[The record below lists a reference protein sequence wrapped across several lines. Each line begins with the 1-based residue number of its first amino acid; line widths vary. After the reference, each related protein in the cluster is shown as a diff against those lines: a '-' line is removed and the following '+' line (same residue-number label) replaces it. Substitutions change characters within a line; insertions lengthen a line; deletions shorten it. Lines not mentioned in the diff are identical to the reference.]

1 MISLKKILAEGPFS
15 NRIKPS
21 GYQNVTWGDGI
32 VGDSRPSRDLN
43 LNPSLLKD
51 IETAAVE
58 AGVDVTITTAISGH
72 RTGTRH
78 NPAGNAIDI
87 AVVNG
92 YGYSSQQDAKRKGIY
107 DAIMDFVRAL
117 QDLGYKKNRESGND
131 KAVLTFGFP
140 NHHHHIHVSRRSR
153 EDDVTQKETPDFD
166 EVDTIT
172 VTGLSYGA
180 RSPKVKDMQQRL
192 IHVLD
197 DPLAV
202 GPPQDDS
209 IFGPYTEKGL
219 ITFQE
224 MENLDITGVY
234 DEETKNKLESLT
246 ADVSDAE
253 LRNFKRIKFNT
264 NDFNLSAGAVDQ
276 ATDLLKRFEG
286 FTAIPKWDVNNWRI
300 GYGSS
305 TITEPDGTIIQL
317 SDDESVKPEYTLT
330 KAEAET
336 DLKRRIE
343 TELIPKRVIPYIAP
357 DTPDG
362 VIAVLASVAYNYGS
376 LPSSVKKATLS
387 ATEDGDYTKVAD
399 VIRSL
404 SANTKRRNKE
414 ADYILAVI
422 EKDRSYV

>member
-1 MISLKKILAEGPFS
+1 MISLKNLLAEGPFS

-43 LNPSLLKD
+43 LNPSLLND

-192 IHVLD
+192 IYILN

-202 GPPQDDS
+202 GPPQDDG

-219 ITFQE
+219 ITFQKDQG
-224 MENLDITGVY
+224 LDSTGIY
-234 DEETKNKLESLT
+234 DEETKTKLENLT
-246 ADVSDAE
+246 ADVSSTELSNIKTAFDASLFGSIGDDDDFYKAILKGIGAPITDE
-253 LRNFKRIKFNT
+253 NMKFLYAWRQAEGARATNNPFNT
-264 NDFNLSAGAVDQ
+264 TKTMNDPGSSIYNYAKVKNYSTPEIGIEATIKTLLLPYYTDIVNDLRDDAGAEQ
-276 ATDLLKRFEG
+276 IASNHAQLK
-286 FTAIPKWDVNNWRI
+286 TW
-300 GYGSS
+300 
-305 TITEPDGTIIQL
+305 GTG
-317 SDDESVKPEYTLT
+317 TLISQV
-330 KAEAET
+330 
-336 DLKRRIE
+336 LKSGNIN
-343 TELIPKRVIPYIAP
+343 PPPIA
-357 DTPDG
+357 
-362 VIAVLASVAYNYGS
+362 
-376 LPSSVKKATLS
+376 S
-387 ATEDGDYTKVAD
+387 A
-399 VIRSL
+399 
-404 SANTKRRNKE
+404 
-414 ADYILAVI
+414 
-422 EKDRSYV
+422 